1 MWSSSPLLE
10 ESLFVR
16 PAVLLA
22 YTCDLPARCL
32 VCNSMQYNGEYGCW
46 KCLQAGQTVKT
57 GPNGHV
63 RAFPFKHV
71 DPKGPL
77 RTNEMTLEHAKEAML
92 KQMAGKPRYA
102 IKGVKSFSWLS
113 ILQHHDIIR
122 GTAMDYMHG
131 VLLGVQNLLLKLWFN
146 NSYSKKVFRLYN
158 MVSVVDERLK
168 NIFPTLDIK
177 RLPRS
182 ISEHLKYWE
191 VNELCSFLLY
201 YGLPV
206 LYGLLPDKYF
216 EHYFYFVRAIYLL
229 LLESISEEQLKV
241 AEQLLQQ
248 FCFKFSQLYELRYQT

>member
-1 MWSSSPLLE
+1 
-10 ESLFVR
+10 
-16 PAVLLA
+16 
-22 YTCDLPARCL
+22 
-32 VCNSMQYNGEYGCW
+32 
-46 KCLQAGQTVKT
+46 
-57 GPNGHV
+57 
-63 RAFPFKHV
+63 
-71 DPKGPL
+71 
-77 RTNEMTLEHAKEAML
+77 
-92 KQMAGKPRYA
+92 
-102 IKGVKSFSWLS
+102 
-113 ILQHHDIIR
+113 
-122 GTAMDYMHG
+122 MDYMHG
-131 VLLGVQNLLLKLWFN
+131 VLLGVQNLLLKLLFN

-229 LLESISEEQLKV
+229 LLESICDLPQDFNAKGESTRTTRFHFKTKEFIL
-241 AEQLLQQ
+241 ARLQSCLISNF
-248 FCFKFSQLYELRYQT
+248 FCFRGHA

>member
-1 MWSSSPLLE
+1 MNQVWSSSPLLE

-22 YTCDLPARCL
+22 CTCDLPARCL

-102 IKGVKSFSWLS
+102 IKGV
-113 ILQHHDIIR
+113 
-122 GTAMDYMHG
+122 
-131 VLLGVQNLLLKLWFN
+131 
-146 NSYSKKVFRLYN
+146 
-158 MVSVVDERLK
+158 
-168 NIFPTLDIK
+168 
-177 RLPRS
+177 
-182 ISEHLKYWE
+182 
-191 VNELCSFLLY
+191 
-201 YGLPV
+201 
-206 LYGLLPDKYF
+206 
-216 EHYFYFVRAIYLL
+216 
-229 LLESISEEQLKV
+229 
-241 AEQLLQQ
+241 
-248 FCFKFSQLYELRYQT
+248 